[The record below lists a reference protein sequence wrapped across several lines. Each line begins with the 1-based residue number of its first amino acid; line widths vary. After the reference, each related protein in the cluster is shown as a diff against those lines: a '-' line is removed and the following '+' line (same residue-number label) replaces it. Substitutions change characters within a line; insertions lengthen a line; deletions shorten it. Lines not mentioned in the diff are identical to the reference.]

1 LYFILFLGFQSL
13 GRFSRHLFIYL
24 FITPEIH
31 PPVFVPQ
38 NFKTKKRANYDEAFF
53 FNKKIQLVTHELN
66 K

>member
-1 LYFILFLGFQSL
+1 LGFQSL
-13 GRFSRHLFIYL
+13 GRFSRNLFIFF

-31 PPVFVPQ
+31 PPVFVPK
-38 NFKTKKRANYDEAFF
+38 NFKTKKKKKANYDEAFF